1 MPTFGAGLADAPL
14 FEMTLQACGLAAPQA
29 KPLKP
34 QMADLLISVAKVAR
48 IPEPPCV
55 AKVERHLALHPPM
68 PPNSIKQK
76 HPKAKAKSKS
86 KAKSKAATKA
96 VTVKKTA
103 TFKRK
108 SRFALQKRKRVKGKS
123 VPGPGLHSNLR
134 RPFAVGS
141 PQTLCNHPI

>member
-1 MPTFGAGLADAPL
+1 MVLPTFGAGPADAPL

-76 HPKAKAKSKS
+76 HPKAKAKSK
-86 KAKSKAATKA
+86 AKSKAATKA
-96 VTVKKTA
+96 VTVKQKA

-108 SRFALQKRKRVKGKS
+108 SKFAFQIRRRLNNKS
-123 VPGPGLHSNLR
+123 APVPGLLVPGLH
-134 RPFAVGS
+134 
-141 PQTLCNHPI
+141 